1 MHGTGGGGG
10 SEGATGTG
18 SGGNGSSAFVSFC
31 SFGFFSGDSTSR
43 DGAERCRLL
52 HGSSSTLTCI
62 RLFVGMAWAAVM
74 GVVAGCDGSM
84 DNRRPASQALCRI
97 LRVWTERGKPRKVG
111 GARAGAFKTL
121 ADFLVDLRRGSMLTR
136 LGDLCSLQVPA
147 IRNTSLFPPSPPR
160 PIRHIE
166 QHPLFIA
173 PIRTAAVQQSAI
185 VECRLAS
192 LQQAHPRRRRLALSS
207 FVRVHH

>member
-31 SFGFFSGDSTSR
+31 SGSRFGFFSGDSTSR

-97 LRVWTERGKPRKVG
+97 LRVWTERGKVKVRGAHADAFKDKLAGG
-111 GARAGAFKTL
+111 GAP
-121 ADFLVDLRRGSMLTR
+121 D
-136 LGDLCSLQVPA
+136 
-147 IRNTSLFPPSPPR
+147 PPCG
-160 PIRHIE
+160 IHY
-166 QHPLFIA
+166 
-173 PIRTAAVQQSAI
+173 
-185 VECRLAS
+185 
-192 LQQAHPRRRRLALSS
+192 
-207 FVRVHH
+207 